1 MAIAS
6 RIRPLPRSA
15 VWVILYLFFTIACG
29 GDVPSDS
36 ACTKLVYTEGGVS
49 RVDYLPCA
57 SEMMAALDELAPQ
70 ASAAMRGDRQARS
83 DGQATLRRV
92 RGLMRAAGG
101 RNLLE
106 RWSDRSL
113 MNLNVQINNA
123 VTKYDAFYM
132 IRILEEPNPYAAQ
145 SREAAESELRGAQSA
160 YADAQRIYRRLHE

>member
-1 MAIAS
+1 MALS
-6 RIRPLPRSA
+6 LRIRQVPLSG
-15 VWVILYLFFTIACG
+15 VWVMPYLLMTVACS

-36 ACTKLVYTEGGVS
+36 ACTKLVYKEGGVS
-49 RVDYLPCA
+49 RGEYLPCA
-57 SEMMAALDELAPQ
+57 GEMISALDELAPQ

-92 RGLMRAAGG
+92 RALMRAAGG

-113 MNLNVQINNA
+113 TSLNVHINNT

-132 IRILEEPNPYAAQ
+132 IRILEDPNPYAAQ
-145 SREAAESELRGAQSA
+145 SRQAAESELSGAQSA
-160 YADAQRIYRRLHE
+160 YADARRIYRRLQ

>member
-1 MAIAS
+1 MAFAS
-6 RIRPLPRSA
+6 QIRRLPLSGL
-15 VWVILYLFFTIACG
+15 WVILCLLFTIACA

-49 RVDYLPCA
+49 RGDYLPCA
-57 SEMMAALDELAPQ
+57 GEMMAALDELAPQ

-92 RGLMRAAGG
+92 RALMRAAGG

-106 RWSDRSL
+106 RWSDSTL
-113 MNLNVQINNA
+113 TSLNVQINNT

-132 IRILEEPNPYAAQ
+132 IRILDDPNPYAAQ
-145 SREAAESELRGAQSA
+145 SRQAAESELSGAQSA
-160 YADAQRIYRRLHE
+160 YADARRIYRRLQ